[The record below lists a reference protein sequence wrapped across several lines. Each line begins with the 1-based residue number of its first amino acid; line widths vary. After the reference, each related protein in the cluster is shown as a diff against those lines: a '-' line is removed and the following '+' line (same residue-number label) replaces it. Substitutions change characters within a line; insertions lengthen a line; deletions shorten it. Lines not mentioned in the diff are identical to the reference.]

1 MTNDDN
7 KNSKKCLEF
16 ICIACDFKCSKK
28 SNYTKHLLTR
38 KHKMMTNDDMKNA
51 TSIAVHHS
59 KPIPILADV
68 HTNETK
74 RTPTATS
81 TTKPYSCS
89 CGKSYK
95 HRQGLSVH
103 KRKCSY
109 TADGNNIANMQNNIN
124 TTINTSNIDGI
135 SGPASHED
143 MSISDNQ
150 LITLVLKQNQELIK
164 HSQDI
169 NNKMTEFMKKD
180 CTKTTNNNYNKT
192 FNLNI
197 FLQDDCKDAMNIMD
211 FVNSLKLQMSDLE
224 NVGKLGYVNGISDII
239 VKNLQALDI
248 TKRPL
253 HCSDIKREVMYVK
266 DDNQWEREDRE
277 KKKLRRAIKH
287 VAHKNS
293 KILNQFKEKYP
304 DCLSN
309 ESKKSDQYAKL
320 LVESMGGSEID
331 NTISEN
337 KIIKNIAREVIIDK

>member
-51 TSIAVHHS
+51 RTIAS
-59 KPIPILADV
+59 TPTKPTHISTHA
-68 HTNETK
+68 HTHETK
-74 RTPTATS
+74 RTTISTS
-81 TTKPYSCS
+81 RAKPYSCS

-103 KRKCSY
+103 KRKCDY
-109 TADGNNIANMQNNIN
+109 TPDGNNIANMQNNIN
-124 TTINTSNIDGI
+124 TSNIDGI
-135 SGPASHED
+135 SCTTSAED
-143 MSISDNQ
+143 VSLSDNQ

-293 KILNQFKEKYP
+293 KILNKFKEKYP

>member
-28 SNYTKHLLTR
+28 SNYTKHILTR
-38 KHKMMTNDDMKNA
+38 KHKMMTNDDMENA
-51 TSIAVHHS
+51 TSNAVPTA
-59 KPIPILADV
+59 KPTPILTRT
-68 HTNETK
+68 HTTETK
-74 RTPTATS
+74 RTTTS
-81 TTKPYSCS
+81 NSTVKPYSCS

-103 KRKCSY
+103 KRKCDY
-109 TADGNNIANMQNNIN
+109 TLDCNNIN
-124 TTINTSNIDGI
+124 TNINTSSIDGI
-135 SGPASHED
+135 SGAASHED
-143 MSISDNQ
+143 MSLSDNQ

-309 ESKKSDQYAKL
+309 DSKKSDEYAKL

-331 NTISEN
+331 NTINEN

>member
-1 MTNDDN
+1 
-7 KNSKKCLEF
+7 
-16 ICIACDFKCSKK
+16 
-28 SNYTKHLLTR
+28 
-38 KHKMMTNDDMKNA
+38 
-51 TSIAVHHS
+51 
-59 KPIPILADV
+59 
-68 HTNETK
+68 
-74 RTPTATS
+74 
-81 TTKPYSCS
+81 
-89 CGKSYK
+89 
-95 HRQGLSVH
+95 
-103 KRKCSY
+103 
-109 TADGNNIANMQNNIN
+109 
-124 TTINTSNIDGI
+124 
-135 SGPASHED
+135 
-143 MSISDNQ
+143 MSLSDNQ
-150 LITLVLKQNQELIK
+150 LITLVLNQNQELIK

-180 CTKTTNNNYNKT
+180 CTNTTNNNYNKT

-224 NVGKLGYVNGISDII
+224 NVGKLGYINGISDII

-293 KILNQFKEKYP
+293 KILNEFKEMYP

-320 LVESMGGSEID
+320 LVESMGGSEMD

-337 KIIKNIAREVIIDK
+337 KIIKNIAKEVIIDK

>member
-1 MTNDDN
+1 
-7 KNSKKCLEF
+7 
-16 ICIACDFKCSKK
+16 
-28 SNYTKHLLTR
+28 
-38 KHKMMTNDDMKNA
+38 MMTNDDMKNA
-51 TSIAVHHS
+51 RSIAS
-59 KPIPILADV
+59 TPPKPTHILTHA
-68 HTNETK
+68 HTPETK
-74 RTPTATS
+74 RTTISTS
-81 TTKPYSCS
+81 RAKPYSCS

-103 KRKCSY
+103 KRKCGY
-109 TADGNNIANMQNNIN
+109 TPDGNNIAN
-124 TTINTSNIDGI
+124 INTSSIDGI
-135 SGPASHED
+135 SGASSAEEV
-143 MSISDNQ
+143 SLSDNQ
-150 LITLVLKQNQELIK
+150 LITLVLNQNQELIK

-224 NVGKLGYVNGISDII
+224 NVGKLGYINGISDII

-293 KILNQFKEKYP
+293 KILNEFKEMYP

-320 LVESMGGSEID
+320 LVESMGGSEMD

-337 KIIKNIAREVIIDK
+337 KIIKNIAKEVIIDK